1 MNREEIYRCNTL
13 YHICKEYGE
22 RQGRY
27 SGYHSVSVKLV
38 RLQIS
43 HIGDNEAVNRQI
55 YDSDHDNGYEYQQHP
70 EDDAGCCRIRNK
82 AADISDL
89 VTKADHVRI
98 EIYKSLK
105 PVYDE
110 LYGSFH

>member
-13 YHICKEYGE
+13 YHIRKEYGE

-27 SGYHSVSVKLV
+27 SGYHSISVELV

-43 HIGDNEAVNRQI
+43 HIGDNEAVYRQI
-55 YDSDHDNGYEYQQHP
+55 HDSNHYNGNEYQQHP

-82 AADISDL
+82 AAYISNL

-98 EIYKSLK
+98 EINESLK
-105 PVYDE
+105 PVCDE
-110 LYGSFH
+110 LNGSFH

>member
-27 SGYHSVSVKLV
+27 SGNHSVSVELI
-38 RLQIS
+38 RLQVS
-43 HIGDNEAVNRQI
+43 HIGDNDTVNRQI
-55 YDSDHDNGYEYQQHP
+55 YDSNHDNGYEYQQHP
-70 EDDAGCCRIRNK
+70 EDNTGCCRVWNK

-98 EIYKSLK
+98 EIYESLK
-105 PVYDE
+105 PVCDE
-110 LYGSFH
+110 LHGTFH